1 MIPNLYQAN
10 PNDSMGEQDSFY
22 FQRCPQTGVS
32 LSAIQRIGL
41 VTHSFVLYC
50 FCYREKMWHL
60 DRLMGG
66 FLFCRHWKD
75 KRRYGKRI

>member
-22 FQRCPQTGVS
+22 FQRCPQTSFS

-41 VTHSFVLYC
+41 VTHSFVLLLLLKSVVIIIENVTC
-50 FCYREKMWHL
+50 NL
-60 DRLMGG
+60 L
-66 FLFCRHWKD
+66 
-75 KRRYGKRI
+75 